1 MIEFAHPWMFCLL
14 LPWGFA
20 VWRML
25 RTARVRGAV
34 FASAAALFGTIRPG
48 WRQRL
53 CRLLPFTFLLGVLGL
68 ITAAAGPRTV
78 LSKEVRSAD
87 ALAVMMAIDIS
98 GSMVALDLSDGKY
111 DVTRLDVVKETFRD
125 FLKARPEDLVG
136 LTTFGSYAGVRSPL
150 TADHRVLD
158 HILSG
163 VEIPLAQDEQLTAVG
178 DGLAVSLLALKEAE
192 PKTRIVILLSDG
204 ENNTGAVTPGEAA
217 NAAKELGIRVYT
229 IGAGSTGVTKARV
242 KDFRG
247 QEVLVDL
254 RTSLDEK
261 TLREIAET
269 TGGRYANVRSPEQ
282 LAAFLETV
290 SKLET
295 TKLERQIYARY
306 RSRILPWL
314 IGGGLLSFLSAALLM
329 ALIRRPL

>member
-1 MIEFAHPWMFCLL
+1 MIEFAHPWIFSLL
-14 LPWGFA
+14 LLWLIA
-20 VWRML
+20 AWRLL
-25 RTARVRGAV
+25 RPARTKGTV
-34 FASAAALFGTIRPG
+34 FASASTRFGEMKPG

-53 CRLLPFTFLLGVLGL
+53 CRLLPVTFLLGALAFIV
-68 ITAAAGPRTV
+68 AAAGPRTV
-78 LSKEVRSAD
+78 LSRDVRAAD

-98 GSMVALDLSDGKY
+98 GSMVALDLSEGKN
-111 DVTRLDVVKETFRD
+111 DVTRLDVVKATFRD

-136 LTTFGSYAGVRSPL
+136 LTTFGSYAAVRSPL

-163 VEIPLAQDEQLTAVG
+163 VEIPAAQDEQLTAIG

-192 PKTRIVILLSDG
+192 PKTKIVILLSDG
-204 ENNTGAVTPGEAA
+204 ESNAGAVTPGEAA

-229 IGAGSTGVTKARV
+229 IGAGTTGMTKARV

-261 TLREIAET
+261 TLHEIAET

-282 LAAFLETV
+282 LEAFLETV

-295 TKLERQIYARY
+295 TELERQIYARY
-306 RSRILPWL
+306 RLHLLPWL
-314 IGGGLLSFLSAALLM
+314 TAGGLLVFLSSALLM
-329 ALIRRPL
+329 ALLRRPI